1 MASLEGKVIAVTGAA
16 SGIAKATSKILY
28 ERGASLSLA
37 DLNGDSLD
45 AVAAELRAS
54 SKSPQQKVTTTV
66 LDVRKS
72 HQVTSWIEQTVKVH
86 ERLDGACN
94 LAGVV
99 TSHSLLGDTTDETF
113 DFVMGVNVTGIFN
126 CLRAEIN
133 NMPSGGSIVSAASV
147 CGLVSFAKM
156 SPYVASKHAVIGLT
170 KTAAKEYGPR
180 GVRVNCVA
188 PGLIDT
194 PMTQNPEFRAN
205 VSVPLDGIPL
215 RRQAAPEEV
224 GKLIAF
230 LLSDD
235 ASYIS
240 GSVYNV
246 DAGLLC

>member
-1 MASLEGKVIAVTGAA
+1 MHFATDLPQITDCYAGAA

-37 DLNGDSLD
+37 DLNGDSLE

-113 DFVMGVNVTGIFN
+113 DFVMGVNVTG
-126 CLRAEIN
+126 
-133 NMPSGGSIVSAASV
+133 M
-147 CGLVSFAKM
+147 
-156 SPYVASKHAVIGLT
+156 
-170 KTAAKEYGPR
+170 
-180 GVRVNCVA
+180 
-188 PGLIDT
+188 
-194 PMTQNPEFRAN
+194 
-205 VSVPLDGIPL
+205 
-215 RRQAAPEEV
+215 
-224 GKLIAF
+224 
-230 LLSDD
+230 
-235 ASYIS
+235 
-240 GSVYNV
+240 
-246 DAGLLC
+246 